1 MGVPNTLP
9 WLSWVMCQLL
19 GISLSRGLSTRSG
32 NNESWAVFLYLWF
45 AITASKFLWGVHLN
59 MPHLYYYM
67 CILGE
72 TFMINQVFRCPMGKC
87 CWRNIAEENF
97 SLSSS
102 YLRKQAPFILWGLM
116 WDEYR
121 PPRIAVLH
129 ITRGKW
135 SIQLNSR
142 LLPSSVL
149 GCTSP
154 APIRP
159 ALNLSAFQHG
169 KMGKGLLPCQ
179 AFYPSE
185 ITHPSHSLEGFSQS
199 SSVVNSYTLLPSGTF
214 ISSEIAFQ
222 RPFPSPV

>member
-1 MGVPNTLP
+1 
-9 WLSWVMCQLL
+9 MCQLL

-59 MPHLYYYM
+59 MPHWYYYM

-149 GCTSP
+149 GRTSP

-159 ALNLSAFQHG
+159 ALNLSAFPAWQNG
-169 KMGKGLLPCQ
+169 QGPTSVPSLLP
-179 AFYPSE
+179 
-185 ITHPSHSLEGFSQS
+185 
-199 SSVVNSYTLLPSGTF
+199 
-214 ISSEIAFQ
+214 Q
-222 RPFPSPV
+222 RNDPPFPQPGRLFSILLRG